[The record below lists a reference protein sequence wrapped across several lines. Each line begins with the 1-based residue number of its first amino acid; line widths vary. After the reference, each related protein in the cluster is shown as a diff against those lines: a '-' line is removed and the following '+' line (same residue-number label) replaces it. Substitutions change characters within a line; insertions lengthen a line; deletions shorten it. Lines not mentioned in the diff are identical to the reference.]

1 MLLSTLVATTTLA
14 VAAPSRPTGAD
25 QVADLK
31 AQAIAVSQQLVEEQL
46 QMDAYQQQYSV
57 ISARVAADSAAI
69 VQADSEI
76 GQDQQQIEAR
86 TALVRQQAIRSYM
99 DFGTGTSGPDA
110 ALFGG
115 GEEAAQA
122 ATEYSSIAVGN
133 ITTAVDQL
141 HTAQA
146 ALQSD
151 QAALRQQQDRDRSD
165 QSNQAVVLS
174 QANDSAD
181 HLEALHAQVT
191 GQLASAVANQA
202 AAQTAAAEAAVAAA
216 QKPAAKPTPTR
227 SPATTV
233 APVVPTTSGSAA
245 TPAPA
250 PAPAPV
256 APPAGGAG
264 VTDPALNSFLQC
276 VVQAESGGDYSID
289 TGNGYFG
296 AFQFSQST
304 WNFAAQAAGLSSL
317 VGVLPSSAT
326 KAEQDTVAVALYA
339 LDGDQPWLGD
349 RCS

>member
-1 MLLSTLVATTTLA
+1 VLLSTLVATTTLT
-14 VAAPSRPTGAD
+14 VAAPSRPSGAD

-31 AQAIAVSQQLVEEQL
+31 AQAIAVSQQLVLEQL

-69 VQADSEI
+69 VQAASEI
-76 GQDQQQIEAR
+76 GQDQQEIGAK

-115 GEEAAQA
+115 GEETAQA

-151 QAALRQQQDRDRSD
+151 QAALRQQRDHDRSD
-165 QSNQAVVLS
+165 LSNQAVVLG
-174 QANDSAD
+174 QANDSAG

-191 GQLASAVANQA
+191 GQLASAVAAQA

-216 QKPAAKPTPTR
+216 QTGAPTPSSTR
-227 SPATTV
+227 SPTVTV
-233 APVVPTTSGSAA
+233 APAVPTTSGA
-245 TPAPA
+245 TPTAPA
-250 PAPAPV
+250 PAPTAPV

-264 VTDPALNSFLQC
+264 LTDPVLNAYLQC

-304 WNFAAQAAGLSSL
+304 WNAAAQDAGLGYL

>member
-1 MLLSTLVATTTLA
+1 
-14 VAAPSRPTGAD
+14 
-25 QVADLK
+25 
-31 AQAIAVSQQLVEEQL
+31 LVEEQL

-69 VQADSEI
+69 VQASSEI
-76 GQDQQQIEAR
+76 EQDQHQIGAK
-86 TALVRQQAIRSYM
+86 TALVRAQAIRSYM

-115 GEEAAQA
+115 GEETTQA
-122 ATEYSSIAVGN
+122 ASEYSSIAVGN

-151 QAALRQQQDRDRSD
+151 QAALRQQQDRDRAD
-165 QSNQAVVLS
+165 QSNQAIVLG
-174 QANDSAD
+174 QANNSAD
-181 HLEALHAQVT
+181 HLEALHSQVT
-191 GQLASAVANQA
+191 GQLASAVATQA

-216 QKPAAKPTPTR
+216 QKTAARPSSTKSPT
-227 SPATTV
+227 TTV
-233 APVVPTTSGSAA
+233 VAVVPTTAGTTAA
-245 TPAPA
+245 PTPAPT
-250 PAPAPV
+250 PAAPV
-256 APPAGGAG
+256 APPAGGGG

-276 VVQAESGGDYSID
+276 VVQAESGGDYSIN

-304 WNFAAQAAGLSSL
+304 WNFAAQAAGLSYL